1 MDVRVEGDGNRTA
14 GGDYR
19 EERSVQV
26 RIGILNQ
33 LSEAAITGIVTRFA
47 AAMIAMGGKVETGAA
62 LAVLARHYGRS
73 VAAK

>member
-1 MDVRVEGDGNRTA
+1 VQA
-14 GGDYR
+14 GRATGFGIWPTLS
-19 EERSVQV
+19 EPVQV

-62 LAVLARHYGRS
+62 LAVLAHHYRRDM
-73 VAAK
+73 AAE